1 MPPEVSSITATFFLN
16 LINRLGVRPP
26 PASAF
31 LLSNVVQPVTLVDT
45 DIAIPTTFQTP
56 VLDQAFTAGELV
68 APGAGVVLA
77 DTGALPAGNY
87 NVRMLYSENGG
98 SASSSDIKLQRR
110 DAANAANIWSQL
122 FLINPSDSSLIDI
135 SMTVK
140 LAVNERIRVV
150 QGAAAP
156 AGATF
161 QANLWASL
169 TTV

>member
-1 MPPEVSSITATFFLN
+1 MPPSLSSITATFFTT

-26 PASAF
+26 PPDAF
-31 LLSNVVQPVTLVDT
+31 LLSNVVQPVSLVDA
-45 DIAIPTTFQTP
+45 DISIPTIVSP
-56 VLDQAFTAGELV
+56 PIVDLAFTAGELL

-77 DTGALPAGNY
+77 DTGPLAAGNY
-87 NVRMLYSENGG
+87 NIQMVYSENGG

-122 FLINPSDSSLIDI
+122 LFINPSCAAFIYLSLA
-135 SMTVK
+135 VK
-140 LAVNERIRVV
+140 LLVNERVRVI

-161 QANLWASL
+161 QANIW
-169 TTV
+169 TTLLL